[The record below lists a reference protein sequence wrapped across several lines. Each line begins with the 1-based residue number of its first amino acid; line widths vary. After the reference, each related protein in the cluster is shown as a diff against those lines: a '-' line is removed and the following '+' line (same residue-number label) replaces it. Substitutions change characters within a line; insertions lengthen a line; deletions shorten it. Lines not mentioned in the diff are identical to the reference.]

1 MIEKNLFNRNSLHY
15 NFTVMKYKIAFLVLL
30 FISGN
35 LFSQNKYRLKNIATT
50 DGLSQS
56 SVIAIHQDKLG
67 QMWLGT
73 RDGLNKYDGSRFTI
87 FRNDTADK
95 SSISNNDILAI
106 EEDNSGKIWVG
117 TYNGLNCYDP
127 VTNIFKRYLHTK
139 TNHTISSN
147 AIWSIKEIGDEMWFG
162 TSKGLSIY
170 NKKTKQFTS
179 VFHSDTDNSS
189 LPSNN
194 ILSIL
199 KTKKGEI
206 WIGTTKGLCL
216 LTSRK
221 NGKISFKNFPLN
233 SFDLLNVQS
242 LLEDNNGHLWIG
254 TKNKGLLKL
263 DRRTSK
269 FVPFLS
275 NEKYKEINTDIRS
288 LALDKHGS
296 IWIGAYDGIYIL
308 GQDNSLQQINNSN
321 NSSGIDKVK
330 SVFVDKKGS
339 VWIGCYYKGVNIW
352 DISNVNF
359 SNYNQL
365 SKKIPLS
372 FDVVSSII
380 ADKKQNIYFGT
391 EGGGITIFNKKT
403 EAISYINSRAGNT
416 SKNDIKSMCLSED
429 NILWMGTFSK
439 GLTAYNIISKR
450 TEDNRITAD
459 LSNFLKE
466 SGVYSI
472 KTEGNGILW
481 IGTFGKGLIRYNT
494 LSKTYQVIG
503 SDNSSTNYLTNNII
517 RTLLVDKKKQLW
529 IGTQN
534 GLNSIVLKDFAT
546 KKYSIKHFFFDKSSL
561 SGDDILT
568 LFEDSQNKIWV
579 GTKAKGLHYYDGK
592 KFIRINLRIGNTVIT
607 SIHSILEDDNKNL
620 WISSNQGIIKY
631 STIQKNI
638 VIYDQKDGL
647 ASNEFNDNA
656 ALKLD
661 ANQFY
666 FGSPSG
672 ATYFDANKI
681 TLNQYA
687 PQVLITDLKIKNET
701 ITANDSTGILE
712 KSVGYTKNITLDYDK
727 ANFTINFAI
736 PNYIRS
742 KNNQYSYRLTGLENN
757 WTKTKNTEANFAIQ
771 NPGTYTFEVR
781 GANNDGVWN
790 KVPTT
795 LTVVVKPAPW
805 RSIWAFL
812 LYGIV
817 IGLGLYGLIWIMKSK
832 SKLKQELELEY
843 IETKRIEENNRIKL
857 DFFTN
862 ISHEFRTP
870 LTLILGPL
878 QQILANY
885 NGTNEMYKKL
895 LVIEGSANH
904 LLSLINR
911 LMDFRKLENH
921 QVTLE
926 SANGNIVKF
935 TKEIFL
941 SFIEYAKDGGYSYTF
956 ESSEEEILVYFDRY
970 KLERVFYNLI
980 SNAFRY
986 TPKGGNIHLKITRD
1000 QENIFIAVEDSGV
1013 GISEE
1018 HIDKIFDLFFEI
1030 PMHNNVQ
1037 KNYNKGTGIGL
1048 SIVKNIVKLH
1058 KGRID
1063 VTNKKTPGVIFTV
1076 TLPLGREHLLDS
1088 EIIQDFKISDDIA
1101 QYTAQLETE
1110 EITEPEDIED
1120 LIVNTERQTILIV
1133 EDHKVLRSFMKNLL
1147 KKDYNII
1154 VADNGKTALEKAL
1167 KYVPNLIISDVIM
1180 PEMVGTELC
1189 SKIKENIK
1197 TSHIPVILLTS
1208 RSSLVYKFEGLESGA
1223 DDYISKPF
1231 NLIEFKLRIKNLLNS
1246 TERLKNKFSSED
1258 NFNPSEIT
1266 VSSLDEELLKKAFKI
1281 VEENISNEQF
1291 DIPFFSSELGV
1302 SRTMLFLKIKAWT
1315 NYTPNEFI
1323 HEVRMK
1329 RAAQLLEQNKL
1340 NVSEISYKV
1349 GFNNPKYF
1357 SKCFQKRYGETPTQF
1372 ADKFSKPMNII

>member
-1 MIEKNLFNRNSLHY
+1 
-15 NFTVMKYKIAFLVLL
+15 MKYKIALLVLL

-35 LFSQNKYRLKNIATT
+35 IFSQNKYRLKNISTT

-56 SVIAIHQDKLG
+56 SVIAIHQDKFG
-67 QMWLGT
+67 QMWFGT
-73 RDGLNKYDGSRFTI
+73 RDGLNKYDGSKFTI
-87 FRNDTADK
+87 FRNDAANK
-95 SSISNNDILAI
+95 HSISNNDILSI
-106 EEDNSGKIWVG
+106 EEDNTGKIWVG

-127 VTNIFKRYLHTK
+127 VSNTFTRYLHTK
-139 TNHTISSN
+139 NNHTISSN
-147 AIWSIKEIGDEMWFG
+147 AIWSIREIGDEMWFG
-162 TSKGLSIY
+162 TSKGLTIY
-170 NKKTKQFTS
+170 NKKSKLFTS
-179 VFHSDTDNSS
+179 VFHSDTDPSTV
-189 LPSNN
+189 PSNN
-194 ILSIL
+194 IITIL
-199 KTKKGEI
+199 KSKKGAI
-206 WIGTTKGLCL
+206 WIGTTKGLCKL
-216 LTSRK
+216 VNRK
-221 NGKISFKNFPLN
+221 NGKLSFKNYPLN
-233 SFDLLNVQS
+233 NTDLLNVQAIA
-242 LLEDNNGHLWIG
+242 EDVSGNLWVG
-254 TKNKGLLKL
+254 TKNKGLLKF
-263 DRRTSK
+263 DKTSNA
-269 FVPFLS
+269 FVSFLS
-275 NEKYKEINTDIRS
+275 EDKYREINTDIRS
-288 LALDKHGS
+288 LAFDNQGS
-296 IWIGAYDGIYIL
+296 LWIGAYDGIYIL
-308 GQDNSLQQINNSN
+308 GKDKNVQKINSSNNSN
-321 NSSGIDKVK
+321 GIDKVK
-330 SVFVDKKGS
+330 SIYMDRKGS

-359 SNYNQL
+359 SNYNQN
-365 SKKIPLS
+365 SKKIAMS

-391 EGGGITIFNKKT
+391 EGGGITIYNKNT
-403 EAISYINSRAGNT
+403 EAISYINSKGGQNI
-416 SKNDIKSMCLSED
+416 KNDIKSMCLSGD
-429 NILWMGTFSK
+429 ILWIGTYSK
-439 GLTAYNIISKR
+439 GLSAYNVISKR
-450 TEDNRITAD
+450 MEDHRIAD
-459 LSNFLKE
+459 DLTVLLKE

-472 KTEGNGILW
+472 KAEGNGIIW

-494 LSKTYQVIG
+494 VSKTFETIG
-503 SDNSSTNYLTNNII
+503 NDNTKANYLTNNIV
-517 RTLLVDKKKQLW
+517 RTILVDQKKGAW
-529 IGTQN
+529 VGTQN
-534 GLNSIVLKDFAT
+534 GLNYIPLNNFT
-546 KKYSIKHFFFDKSSL
+546 PNKYSIQHYFFDSASL

-568 LFEDSQNKIWV
+568 LFQDSQKKIWV
-579 GTKAKGLHYYDGK
+579 GTKAKGLHYFDGK
-592 KFIRINLRIGNTVIT
+592 KFNKINLRIGNTVIT
-607 SIHSILEDDNKNL
+607 SIHSILEDDDKNL
-620 WISSNQGIIKY
+620 WISTNQGIIKY
-631 STIQKNI
+631 STTLKTV

-661 ANQFY
+661 SNQFY

-672 ATYFDANKI
+672 ATYFDAKKI
-681 TLNQYA
+681 SLNTYA
-687 PQVLITDLKIKNET
+687 PQVLITNLKIKNEN
-701 ITANDSTGILE
+701 IHPNDSIGILE
-712 KSVGYTKNITLDYDK
+712 KSIGYTKTITLDYDK
-727 ANFTINFAI
+727 ANFSIDFAI

-742 KNNQYSYRLTGLENN
+742 KNNQYSYRLVGLENN
-757 WTKTKNTEANFAIQ
+757 WTTTKSTEAIFAIQ

-781 GANNDGVWN
+781 GSNNDGVWN

-795 LTVVVKPAPW
+795 LTVIVKPAPW

-817 IGLGLYGLIWIMKSK
+817 IGVGLYGLIWIMKSK
-832 SKLKQELELEY
+832 ARLKQKLELEY
-843 IETKRIEENNRIKL
+843 LETKRIEENNIAKL

-926 SANGNIVKF
+926 SAEGNIVKF
-935 TKEIFL
+935 TREIFL
-941 SFIEYAKDGGYSYTF
+941 SFIEYAKDGGYNYTF

-986 TPKGGNIHLKITRD
+986 TPKGGNIHLKISHD
-1000 QENIFIAVEDSGV
+1000 NENLFIAIEDSGV
-1013 GISEE
+1013 GIAPE
-1018 HIDKIFDLFFEI
+1018 HIDKIFDLFFEV

-1058 KGRID
+1058 KGDIE
-1063 VTNKKTPGVIFTV
+1063 VTNKETQGVVFKV
-1076 TLPLGREHLLDS
+1076 TLPLGRTHLLDN
-1088 EIIQDFKISDDIA
+1088 EIITDFRISDDID
-1101 QYTAQLETE
+1101 QYTAQLEKA
-1110 EITEPEDIED
+1110 EITEPEDID
-1120 LIVNTERQTILIV
+1120 DFVVNDEKQTILIV

-1147 KKDYNII
+1147 KEDYNII
-1154 VADNGKTALEKAL
+1154 EAENGKIAFEKAL
-1167 KYVPNLIISDVIM
+1167 QHVPNLIISDVIM

-1189 SKIKENIK
+1189 SKIKENLK

-1208 RSSLVYKFEGLESGA
+1208 RTSLVYKFEGLESGA

-1231 NLIEFKLRIKNLLNS
+1231 NLIEFKLRVKNLLNS
-1246 TERLKNKFSSED
+1246 TERLKNKFSSDD
-1258 NFNPSEIT
+1258 NFIPSEIT
-1266 VSSLDEELLKKAFKI
+1266 VSSLDEDLLKKAFKI

-1291 DIPFFSSELGV
+1291 DIPFFCTELGV

-1315 NYTPNEFI
+1315 NFTPNEFI
-1323 HEVRMK
+1323 HEIRLK

-1357 SKCFQKRYGETPTQF
+1357 SKCFQKKYGETPTQF
-1372 ADKFSKPMNII
+1372 ADKFFKSSEIF

>member
-1 MIEKNLFNRNSLHY
+1 
-15 NFTVMKYKIAFLVLL
+15 MKYKIALLVLL

-35 LFSQNKYRLKNIATT
+35 VFSQNKYRLKNISTT

-56 SVIAIHQDKLG
+56 SVIAIHQDKFG
-67 QMWLGT
+67 QMWFGT
-73 RDGLNKYDGSRFTI
+73 RDGLNKYDGSKFTI
-87 FRNDTADK
+87 FRNDAANK
-95 SSISNNDILAI
+95 HSISNNDILSI
-106 EEDNSGKIWVG
+106 EEDNTGKIWVG

-127 VTNIFKRYLHTK
+127 VSNTFTRYLHTK
-139 TNHTISSN
+139 NNHTISSN
-147 AIWSIKEIGDEMWFG
+147 AIWSIREIGDEMWFG
-162 TSKGLSIY
+162 TSKGLTIY
-170 NKKTKQFTS
+170 NKKSKLFTS
-179 VFHSDTDNSS
+179 VFHSDTDPTTV
-189 LPSNN
+189 PSNN
-194 ILSIL
+194 IITIL
-199 KTKKGEI
+199 KSKKGEI
-206 WIGTTKGLCL
+206 WIGTTKGLCKL
-216 LTSRK
+216 INRK
-221 NGKISFKNFPLN
+221 NGKLSFKNYPLN
-233 SFDLLNVQS
+233 NTDLLNVQAIA
-242 LLEDNNGHLWIG
+242 EDVSANLWVG
-254 TKNKGLLKL
+254 TKNKGLLKF
-263 DRRTSK
+263 DKTSNA
-269 FVPFLS
+269 FVSFLS
-275 NEKYKEINTDIRS
+275 EDKYREINTDIRS
-288 LALDKHGS
+288 LAFDNQGS
-296 IWIGAYDGIYIL
+296 LWIGAYDGIYIL
-308 GQDNSLQQINNSN
+308 GKDKNVQKINSSNNSN
-321 NSSGIDKVK
+321 GIDKVK
-330 SVFVDKKGS
+330 SIYMDRKGS

-359 SNYNQL
+359 SNYNQN
-365 SKKIPLS
+365 SKKIAMS

-391 EGGGITIFNKKT
+391 EGGGITIYNKNT
-403 EAISYINSRAGNT
+403 EAISYINSKGGQNI
-416 SKNDIKSMCLSED
+416 KNDIKSMCLSGD
-429 NILWMGTFSK
+429 ILWIGTYSK
-439 GLTAYNIISKR
+439 GLSAYNVISKR
-450 TEDNRITAD
+450 MEDHRIAD
-459 LSNFLKE
+459 DLTVLLNE

-472 KTEGNGILW
+472 KAEGNDIIW

-494 LSKTYQVIG
+494 DSKTFETIG
-503 SDNSSTNYLTNNII
+503 NDNTKANYLTNNIV
-517 RTLLVDKKKQLW
+517 RTILVDQKKGAW
-529 IGTQN
+529 VGTQN
-534 GLNSIVLKDFAT
+534 GLNYIPLNNFT
-546 KKYSIKHFFFDKSSL
+546 PNKYSIQHYFFDSASL

-568 LFEDSQNKIWV
+568 LFQDSQNKIWV
-579 GTKAKGLHYYDGK
+579 GTKAKGLHYFDGK
-592 KFIRINLRIGNTVIT
+592 KFNKINLRIGNTVIT
-607 SIHSILEDDNKNL
+607 SIHSILEDDDKNL
-620 WISSNQGIIKY
+620 WISTNQGIIKY
-631 STIQKNI
+631 STTLKTV

-661 ANQFY
+661 SNQFY

-672 ATYFDANKI
+672 ATYFDAKKI
-681 TLNQYA
+681 SLNTYA
-687 PQVLITDLKIKNET
+687 PQVLITNLKIKNEN
-701 ITANDSTGILE
+701 IHPNDSIGILE
-712 KSVGYTKNITLDYDK
+712 KSIGYTKTITLDYDK
-727 ANFTINFAI
+727 ANFSIDFAI

-742 KNNQYSYRLTGLENN
+742 KNNQYSYRLLGLENN
-757 WTKTKNTEANFAIQ
+757 WTTTKSTEAIFAIQ

-781 GANNDGVWN
+781 GSNNDGVWN

-795 LTVVVKPAPW
+795 LTVIVKPAPW

-817 IGLGLYGLIWIMKSK
+817 IGVGLYGLIWIMKSK
-832 SKLKQELELEY
+832 ARLKQKLELEY
-843 IETKRIEENNRIKL
+843 LETKRIEENNIAKL

-926 SANGNIVKF
+926 SAEGNIVKF
-935 TKEIFL
+935 TREIFL
-941 SFIEYAKDGGYSYTF
+941 SFIEYAKDGGYNYTF

-986 TPKGGNIHLKITRD
+986 TPKGGNIHLKISHD
-1000 QENIFIAVEDSGV
+1000 NENLFIAIEDSGV
-1013 GISEE
+1013 GIAPE
-1018 HIDKIFDLFFEI
+1018 HIDKIFDLFFEV

-1058 KGRID
+1058 KGDIE
-1063 VTNKKTPGVIFTV
+1063 VTNKETQGVVFKV
-1076 TLPLGREHLLDS
+1076 TLPLGRTHLLDN
-1088 EIIQDFKISDDIA
+1088 EIITDFRISDDID
-1101 QYTAQLETE
+1101 QYTAQLEKA
-1110 EITEPEDIED
+1110 EITEPEDID
-1120 LIVNTERQTILIV
+1120 DFVVNDEKQTILIV

-1147 KKDYNII
+1147 KEDYNII
-1154 VADNGKTALEKAL
+1154 EAENGKIAFEKAL
-1167 KYVPNLIISDVIM
+1167 QHVPNLIISDVIM

-1189 SKIKENIK
+1189 SRIKENLK

-1208 RSSLVYKFEGLESGA
+1208 RTSLVYKFEGLESGA

-1231 NLIEFKLRIKNLLNS
+1231 NLIEFKLRVKNLLNS

-1258 NFNPSEIT
+1258 NFIPSEIT
-1266 VSSLDEELLKKAFKI
+1266 VSSLDEDLLKKAFKI

-1291 DIPFFSSELGV
+1291 DIPFFCTELGV

-1315 NYTPNEFI
+1315 NFTPNEFI
-1323 HEVRMK
+1323 HEIRLK

-1340 NVSEISYKV
+1340 
-1349 GFNNPKYF
+1349 
-1357 SKCFQKRYGETPTQF
+1357 
-1372 ADKFSKPMNII
+1372 

>member
-1 MIEKNLFNRNSLHY
+1 M
-15 NFTVMKYKIAFLVLL
+15 
-30 FISGN
+30 
-35 LFSQNKYRLKNIATT
+35 FSQNKYRLKNISTT

-56 SVIAIHQDKLG
+56 SVIAIHQDKFG
-67 QMWLGT
+67 QMWFGT

-87 FRNDTADK
+87 FRNDVTNK

-106 EEDNSGKIWVG
+106 EEDDSGQLWVG
-117 TYNGLNCYDP
+117 TYNGLNCYNP
-127 VTNIFKRYLHTK
+127 VTNTFTRYLHTK
-139 TNHTISSN
+139 NNHTISSN
-147 AIWSIKEIGDEMWFG
+147 AIWSIKKIGGEMWFG
-162 TSKGLSIY
+162 TSKGLTIY
-170 NKKTKQFTS
+170 NRKTSQFTS
-179 VFHSDTDNSS
+179 VFNSETDNST

-221 NGKISFKNFPLN
+221 NGKFIFKNYPLN
-233 SFDLLNVQS
+233 NTDLLNVQA
-242 LLEDNNGHLWIG
+242 LAEDKQGNLWIG
-254 TKNKGLLKL
+254 TKNVGLLKF
-263 DRRTSK
+263 DTSANK
-269 FVPFLS
+269 FVSFLS
-275 NEKYKEINTDIRS
+275 PEKYRQINTDIRALAIDNNGS
-288 LALDKHGS
+288 L
-296 IWIGAYDGIYIL
+296 WIGAYDGIYIL
-308 GQDNSLQQINNSN
+308 GEDKSIHEINNSN
-321 NSSGIDKVK
+321 NSNGIDKVK
-330 SVFVDKKGS
+330 SVYMDKKGS

-352 DISNVNF
+352 DVSNVNF
-359 SNYNQL
+359 SNYNQN
-365 SKKIPLS
+365 SKKIPMS

-380 ADKKQNIYFGT
+380 ADKNQNVYFGT
-391 EGGGITIFNKKT
+391 EGGGITIYNTKNET
-403 EAISYINSRAGNT
+403 TSYINSKSGQT
-416 SKNDIKSMCLSED
+416 TKNDIKSMCLD
-429 NILWMGTFSK
+429 KDHVLWLGTFSK
-439 GLTAYNIISKR
+439 GISAYNTISKR
-450 TEDNRITAD
+450 IEDYRISSELND
-459 LSNFLKE
+459 LLKE
-466 SGVYSI
+466 TGVYSI

-481 IGTFGKGLIRYNT
+481 IGTFSKGLIRYNT
-494 LSKTYQVIG
+494 LSKTFQIIG
-503 SDNSSTNYLTNNII
+503 NDNTKPNFLTNNII
-517 RTLLVDKKKQLW
+517 RTILVDRQKRLW
-529 IGTQN
+529 VGSQN
-534 GLNSIVLKDFAT
+534 GLNLISLQNFNPN
-546 KKYSIKHFFFDKSSL
+546 KYAIKHFFFDSAAL

-568 LFEDSQNKIWV
+568 LFQDSQNKIWV
-579 GTKAKGLHYYDGK
+579 GTKAKGLHYFDGK
-592 KFIRINLRIGNTVIT
+592 KFNRINLKIGNTVIT
-607 SIHSILEDDNKNL
+607 SIHSILEDDDKNL
-620 WISSNQGIIKY
+620 WISTNQGIIKY
-631 STIQKNI
+631 STTRKTVI
-638 VIYDQKDGL
+638 IYDQKDGL

-661 ANQFY
+661 SNKFY

-672 ATYFDANKI
+672 ATYFDARKI
-681 TLNQYA
+681 SLNQYA

-701 ITANDSTGILE
+701 VHANDSTEILE
-712 KSVGYTKNITLDYDK
+712 ESIGYTKTITLDYDK
-727 ANFTINFAI
+727 ANFSINFAI

-757 WTKTKNTEANFAIQ
+757 WTTTKNPEAIYAIQ
-771 NPGTYTFEVR
+771 NPGTYVFEVR

-790 KVPTT
+790 RVPTT

-832 SKLKQELELEY
+832 ARLKQKLELEY
-843 IETKRIEENNRIKL
+843 LETKRIEENNRAKL

-878 QQILANY
+878 QQILADY

-935 TKEIFL
+935 TREIFL
-941 SFIEYAKDGGYSYTF
+941 SFIEYAKDGGYDYTF
-956 ESSEEEILVYFDRY
+956 ESSNEEILVYFDRY

-986 TPKGGNIHLKITRD
+986 TPKGGTINIKINHD
-1000 QENIFIAVEDSGV
+1000 HENLFIAVEDSGP
-1013 GISEE
+1013 GIADE
-1018 HIDKIFDLFFEI
+1018 HIDKIFDLFFEV
-1030 PMHNNVQ
+1030 PLHNNVQ

-1058 KGRID
+1058 KGSID
-1063 VTNKKTPGVIFTV
+1063 VANKKTGGVVFKV
-1076 TLPLGREHLLDS
+1076 TLPLGRAHLLDS
-1088 EIIQDFKISDDIA
+1088 EIIEDFKISDDIA
-1101 QYTAQLETE
+1101 QYSAQLETQ
-1110 EITEPEDIED
+1110 EITEHEDIDDFVVDGEK
-1120 LIVNTERQTILIV
+1120 QTILLV
-1133 EDHKVLRSFMKNLL
+1133 EDHKVLRTFMKNLL
-1147 KKDYNII
+1147 KKEYNII
-1154 VADNGKTALEKAL
+1154 EAENGKVAFEKAQQH
-1167 KYVPNLIISDVIM
+1167 VPNLIISDVIM

-1189 SKIKENIK
+1189 SKIKENLK

-1231 NLIEFKLRIKNLLNS
+1231 NLMEFKLRVKNLLNS
-1246 TERLKNKFSSED
+1246 TERLKNKFASED
-1258 NFNPSEIT
+1258 NFVPSEIT

-1291 DIPFFSSELGV
+1291 DIPFFCAELGV

-1323 HEVRMK
+1323 HEIRLK

-1340 NVSEISYKV
+1340 NVSEVSYKV

-1372 ADKFSKPMNII
+1372 ADKFSKSASVI

>member
-1 MIEKNLFNRNSLHY
+1 
-15 NFTVMKYKIAFLVLL
+15 MKYKVAFLVIL
-30 FISGN
+30 FVSGN
-35 LFSQNKYRLKNIATT
+35 LFSQNKYRLKNFSTT

-67 QMWLGT
+67 QMWFGT
-73 RDGLNKYDGSRFTI
+73 RDGLNKYDGSRFTV
-87 FRNDTADK
+87 FRNDVNDK

-106 EEDNSGKIWVG
+106 AEDNLGKIWVG

-127 VTNIFKRYLHTK
+127 VSNKFTRYLHTK
-139 TNHTISSN
+139 ANHTISNN
-147 AIWSIKEIGDEMWFG
+147 AVWSIKEIGSEMWFG
-162 TSKGLSIY
+162 TSKGLTIL
-170 NKKTKQFTS
+170 NKSTGNFTS
-179 VFHSDTDNSS
+179 IFHSDTDTSS

-221 NGKISFKNFPLN
+221 GGKFSFKNYPLN
-233 SFDLLNVQS
+233 TTDLLNVQS
-242 LLEDNNGHLWIG
+242 VIEDKNGNLWVG
-254 TKNKGLLKL
+254 TKNKGLLKFDQKQKAFVSFL
-263 DRRTSK
+263 D
-269 FVPFLS
+269 PA
-275 NEKYKEINTDIRS
+275 KYSEINTDIR
-288 LALDKHGS
+288 ALITDSHGS
-296 IWIGAYDGIYIL
+296 LWIGTYDGIYIL
-308 GQDNSLQQINNSN
+308 GLDKSLQKINNSN
-321 NSSGIDKVK
+321 NSNGIDKVK
-330 SVFVDKKGS
+330 SVYMDKKGS
-339 VWIGCYYKGVNIW
+339 IWIGCYYKGVNLW

-359 SNYNQL
+359 SNYNQN
-365 SKKIPLS
+365 SKKIPMS

-380 ADKKQNIYFGT
+380 ADKNDNIYFGT
-391 EGGGITIFNKKT
+391 EGGGITIYNKKT
-403 EAISYINSRAGNT
+403 EATSYINSKTGQSN
-416 SKNDIKSMCLSED
+416 KNDIKSMCLSED
-429 NILWMGTFSK
+429 HILWIGTFSK
-439 GLTAYNIISKR
+439 GLSAYNTVSKR
-450 TEDNRITAD
+450 IEDNRITPD
-459 LSNFLKE
+459 LLASLKE
-466 SGVYSI
+466 SGVYSL
-472 KTEGNGILW
+472 KAEGPILW
-481 IGTFGKGLIRYNT
+481 IGTFGKGLIRYDTAN
-494 LSKTYQVIG
+494 KTFQVIG
-503 SDNSSTNYLTNNII
+503 NDNTKPVFLTNNII
-517 RTLLVDKKKQLW
+517 RTILVDKQNSLW
-529 IGTQN
+529 VGTQN
-534 GLNSIVLKDFAT
+534 GLNRIPLRNFNPQQ
-546 KKYSIKHFFFDKSSL
+546 YSIQHFFYDHSAL

-568 LFEDSQNKIWV
+568 LFQDSQNRIWV
-579 GTKAKGLHYYDGK
+579 GTKAKGLHYFDGK
-592 KFIRINLRIGNTVIT
+592 KFNRINLRIGNTVIT
-607 SIHSILEDDNKNL
+607 SIHSILEDDDKNL
-620 WISSNQGIIKY
+620 WISTNQGIIKY
-631 STIQKNI
+631 NTNLKTV

-647 ASNEFNDNA
+647 ASNEFNDNS

-661 ANQFY
+661 SNKFY

-672 ATYFDANKI
+672 ATYFDATKI
-681 TLNQYA
+681 SLNQYA

-701 ITANDSTGILE
+701 IHANDKDGILE
-712 KSVGYTKNITLDYDK
+712 KSIGFTQTITLDYDK
-727 ANFTINFAI
+727 ANFSINFAI

-757 WTKTKNTEANFAIQ
+757 WTTTKNAEANFAIQ

-790 KVPTT
+790 KNPTT
-795 LTVVVKPAPW
+795 LTVIVNPAPW

-812 LYGIV
+812 LYAII

-832 SKLKQELELEY
+832 ARLKQKLELEY
-843 IETKRIEENNRIKL
+843 LETKRIEENNRAKL

-878 QQILANY
+878 QQILSDY

-911 LMDFRKLENH
+911 LMDFRKLEND
-921 QVTLE
+921 QATLE

-941 SFIEYAKDGGYSYTF
+941 SFIEYAKDGGYDYNF
-956 ESSEEEILVYFDRY
+956 ESSDDEILAYFDRY

-986 TPKGGNIHLKITRD
+986 TPKGGSINIKID
-1000 QENIFIAVEDSGV
+1000 HNPENLFIAVEDSGV

-1018 HIDKIFDLFFEI
+1018 HIDKIFNLFFEI
-1030 PMHNNVQ
+1030 PMHNQVQ

-1058 KGRID
+1058 KGSID
-1063 VTNKKTPGVIFTV
+1063 VTNKPSGGVIFKV

-1088 EIIQDFKISDDIA
+1088 EIIPDFKISDDIE
-1101 QYTAQLETE
+1101 QYAAQLEPAETIE
-1110 EITEPEDIED
+1110 NEDIDD
-1120 LIVNTERQTILIV
+1120 LIVNDEKQTILLV
-1133 EDHKVLRSFMKNLL
+1133 EDHKVLRKFMKNLL

-1154 VADNGKTALEKAL
+1154 EAENGRIAFEKAQ

-1231 NLIEFKLRIKNLLNS
+1231 NLMEFKLRVKNLLNT
-1246 TERLKNKFSSED
+1246 TERLKIKFSSED
-1258 NFNPSEIT
+1258 SFIPSEIT

-1291 DIPFFSSELGV
+1291 DIPFFCSELGV
-1302 SRTMLFLKIKAWT
+1302 SRTMLFLKVKAWT
-1315 NYTPNEFI
+1315 NFTPNEFI
-1323 HEVRMK
+1323 HEIRLK

-1340 NVSEISYKV
+1340 NISEISYKV

-1357 SKCFQKRYGETPTQF
+1357 SKCFQKKYGETPSQYS
-1372 ADKFSKPMNII
+1372 DKFYKSTVVL

>member
-1 MIEKNLFNRNSLHY
+1 
-15 NFTVMKYKIAFLVLL
+15 MKYKIALLVLL

-35 LFSQNKYRLKNIATT
+35 IFSQNKYRLKNISTT

-56 SVIAIHQDKLG
+56 SVIAIHQDKFG
-67 QMWLGT
+67 QMWFGT
-73 RDGLNKYDGSRFTI
+73 RDGLNKYDGSKFTI
-87 FRNDTADK
+87 FRNDAANK
-95 SSISNNDILAI
+95 HSISNNDILSI
-106 EEDNSGKIWVG
+106 EEDNTGKIWVG

-127 VTNIFKRYLHTK
+127 VSNTFTRYLHTK
-139 TNHTISSN
+139 NNHTISSN
-147 AIWSIKEIGDEMWFG
+147 AIWSIREIGDEMWFG
-162 TSKGLSIY
+162 TSKGLTIY
-170 NKKTKQFTS
+170 NKKSKLFTS
-179 VFHSDTDNSS
+179 VFHSDTDPSTV
-189 LPSNN
+189 PSNN
-194 ILSIL
+194 IITIL
-199 KTKKGEI
+199 KSKKGAI
-206 WIGTTKGLCL
+206 WIGTTKGLCKL
-216 LTSRK
+216 VNRK
-221 NGKISFKNFPLN
+221 NGKLSFKNYPLN
-233 SFDLLNVQS
+233 NTDLLNVQAIA
-242 LLEDNNGHLWIG
+242 EDVSGNLWVG
-254 TKNKGLLKL
+254 TKNKGLLKF
-263 DRRTSK
+263 DKTSNA
-269 FVPFLS
+269 FVSFLS
-275 NEKYKEINTDIRS
+275 EDKYREINTDIRS
-288 LALDKHGS
+288 LAFDNQGS
-296 IWIGAYDGIYIL
+296 LWIGAYDGIYIL
-308 GQDNSLQQINNSN
+308 GKDKNVQKINSSNNSN
-321 NSSGIDKVK
+321 GIDKVK
-330 SVFVDKKGS
+330 SIYMDRKGS

-359 SNYNQL
+359 SNYNQN
-365 SKKIPLS
+365 SKKIAMS

-391 EGGGITIFNKKT
+391 EGGGITIYNKNT
-403 EAISYINSRAGNT
+403 EAISYINSKGGQNI
-416 SKNDIKSMCLSED
+416 KNDIKSMCLSGD
-429 NILWMGTFSK
+429 ILWIGTYSK
-439 GLTAYNIISKR
+439 GLSAYNVISKR
-450 TEDNRITAD
+450 MEDHRIAD
-459 LSNFLKE
+459 DLTVLLKE

-472 KTEGNGILW
+472 KAEGNGIIW

-494 LSKTYQVIG
+494 VSKTFETIG
-503 SDNSSTNYLTNNII
+503 NDNTKANYLTNNIV
-517 RTLLVDKKKQLW
+517 RTILVDQKKGAW
-529 IGTQN
+529 VGTQN
-534 GLNSIVLKDFAT
+534 GLNYIPLNNFT
-546 KKYSIKHFFFDKSSL
+546 PNKYSIQHYFFDSASL

-568 LFEDSQNKIWV
+568 LFQDSQKKIWV
-579 GTKAKGLHYYDGK
+579 GTKAKGLHYFDGK
-592 KFIRINLRIGNTVIT
+592 KFNKINLRIGNTVIT
-607 SIHSILEDDNKNL
+607 SIHSILEDDDKNL
-620 WISSNQGIIKY
+620 WISTNQGIIKY
-631 STIQKNI
+631 STTLKTV

-661 ANQFY
+661 SNQFY

-672 ATYFDANKI
+672 ATYFDAKKI
-681 TLNQYA
+681 SLNTYA
-687 PQVLITDLKIKNET
+687 PQVLITNLKIKNEN
-701 ITANDSTGILE
+701 IHPNDSIGILE
-712 KSVGYTKNITLDYDK
+712 KSIGYTKTITLDYDK
-727 ANFTINFAI
+727 ANFSIDFAI

-742 KNNQYSYRLTGLENN
+742 KNNQYSYRLVGLENN
-757 WTKTKNTEANFAIQ
+757 WTTTKSTEAIFAIQ

-781 GANNDGVWN
+781 GSNNDGVWN

-795 LTVVVKPAPW
+795 LTVIVKPAPW

-817 IGLGLYGLIWIMKSK
+817 IGVGLYGLIWIMKSK
-832 SKLKQELELEY
+832 ARLKQKLELEY
-843 IETKRIEENNRIKL
+843 LETKRIEENNIAKL

-926 SANGNIVKF
+926 SAEGNIVKF
-935 TKEIFL
+935 TREIFL
-941 SFIEYAKDGGYSYTF
+941 SFIEYAKDGGYNYTF

-986 TPKGGNIHLKITRD
+986 TPKGGNIHLKISHD
-1000 QENIFIAVEDSGV
+1000 NENLFIAIEDSGV
-1013 GISEE
+1013 GIAPE
-1018 HIDKIFDLFFEI
+1018 HIDKIFDLFFEV

-1058 KGRID
+1058 KGDIE
-1063 VTNKKTPGVIFTV
+1063 VTNKETQGVVFKV
-1076 TLPLGREHLLDS
+1076 TLPLGRTHLLDN
-1088 EIIQDFKISDDIA
+1088 EIITDFRISDDID
-1101 QYTAQLETE
+1101 QYTAQLEKA
-1110 EITEPEDIED
+1110 EITEPEDID
-1120 LIVNTERQTILIV
+1120 DFVVNDEKQTILIV

-1147 KKDYNII
+1147 KEDYNII
-1154 VADNGKTALEKAL
+1154 EAENGKVAFEKAL
-1167 KYVPNLIISDVIM
+1167 QHVPNLIISDVIM

-1189 SKIKENIK
+1189 SKIKENLK

-1208 RSSLVYKFEGLESGA
+1208 RTSLVYKFEGLESGA

-1231 NLIEFKLRIKNLLNS
+1231 NLIEFKLRVKNLLNS
-1246 TERLKNKFSSED
+1246 TERLKNKFSSDD
-1258 NFNPSEIT
+1258 NFIPSEIT
-1266 VSSLDEELLKKAFKI
+1266 VSSLDEDLLKKAFKI

-1291 DIPFFSSELGV
+1291 DIPFFCTELGV

-1315 NYTPNEFI
+1315 NFTPNEFI
-1323 HEVRMK
+1323 HEIRLK
-1329 RAAQLLEQNKL
+1329 RATQLLEQNKL

-1357 SKCFQKRYGETPTQF
+1357 SKCFQKKYGETPTQF
-1372 ADKFSKPMNII
+1372 ADKFFKSSEIF

>member
-1 MIEKNLFNRNSLHY
+1 
-15 NFTVMKYKIAFLVLL
+15 MKYKIIFLVLL

-35 LFSQNKYRLKNIATT
+35 IFSQNKYRLKNISTT

-56 SVIAIHQDKLG
+56 SVIAIHQDKFG
-67 QMWLGT
+67 QMWFGT
-73 RDGLNKYDGSRFTI
+73 RDGLNKYDGSKFTI
-87 FRNDTADK
+87 FRNDVTNK
-95 SSISNNDILAI
+95 HSISNNDILSI
-106 EEDNSGKIWVG
+106 EEDNTGKIWVG

-127 VTNIFKRYLHTK
+127 VANTFTRYLHTK
-139 TNHTISSN
+139 SIHTISGN

-162 TSKGLSIY
+162 TSKGLTIY
-170 NKKTKQFTS
+170 NKKSKQFTS
-179 VFHSDTDNSS
+179 SFHSDTDISS

-194 ILSIL
+194 IITIL
-199 KTKKGEI
+199 KSKKGEI

-221 NGKISFKNFPLN
+221 NGKFVFKNYPLN
-233 SFDLLNVQS
+233 AVDQLNVQAIA
-242 LLEDNNGHLWIG
+242 EDVSGNLWIG
-254 TKNKGLLKL
+254 TKNKGLLKF
-263 DRRTSK
+263 DKTSNA
-269 FVPFLS
+269 FVSFLS
-275 NEKYKEINTDIRS
+275 DEKYREINTDIRS
-288 LALDKHGS
+288 LAFDNQGS
-296 IWIGAYDGIYIL
+296 LWIGAYDGIYIL
-308 GQDNSLQQINNSN
+308 GKDKSLQTINNSN
-321 NSSGIDKVK
+321 NSNGIDKVK
-330 SVFVDKKGS
+330 SVFMDRKGS

-359 SNYNQL
+359 SNYNQN
-365 SKKIPLS
+365 SKKIPMS

-380 ADKKQNIYFGT
+380 ADKNQNIYFGT
-391 EGGGITIFNKKT
+391 EGGGITIYNKNT
-403 EAISYINSRAGNT
+403 EAVNYINSKSGQT
-416 SKNDIKSMCLSED
+416 IKNDIKSMCLSGD
-429 NILWMGTFSK
+429 ILWIGTFSK
-439 GLTAYNIISKR
+439 GLSAYNINSKR
-450 TEDNRITAD
+450 MEDNRISSD
-459 LSNFLKE
+459 LNTQLKE

-472 KTEGNGILW
+472 KSEGNDILW

-494 LSKTYQVIG
+494 LSKTFEVIG
-503 SDNSSTNYLTNNII
+503 NDIEKPNYLTNNIVRAI
-517 RTLLVDKKKQLW
+517 LVDQKKGIW
-529 IGTQN
+529 VATQN
-534 GLNSIVLKDFAT
+534 GLNYIPLPNFT
-546 KKYSIKHFFFDKSSL
+546 PNKYTIKHYFFDSASL

-568 LFEDSQNKIWV
+568 LFQDSQKKIWV
-579 GTKAKGLHYYDGK
+579 GTKAKGLHYFDGK
-592 KFIRINLRIGNTVIT
+592 KFNKINLRVGNTVIT
-607 SIHSILEDDNKNL
+607 SIHSILEDDDKNL
-620 WISSNQGIIKY
+620 WISTNQGIIKY
-631 STIQKNI
+631 NTVLKNV

-661 ANQFY
+661 SNQFY

-672 ATYFDANKI
+672 ATYFDAKKI
-681 TLNQYA
+681 SLNPYA
-687 PQVLITDLKIKNET
+687 PQVLITNLKIKNET
-701 ITANDSTGILE
+701 IHANDSVGILE
-712 KSVGYTKNITLDYDK
+712 KSIGYTKTITLDYDK
-727 ANFTINFAI
+727 ANFSIDFAI

-742 KNNQYSYRLTGLENN
+742 KNNQYSYRLVGLENN
-757 WTKTKNTEANFAIQ
+757 WTTTKSTEAIFAIQ

-790 KVPTT
+790 KTPTT
-795 LTVVVKPAPW
+795 LTVIVKPAPW

-817 IGLGLYGLIWIMKSK
+817 IGLALYGLIWIMKSK
-832 SKLKQELELEY
+832 ARLKQKLELEY
-843 IETKRIEENNRIKL
+843 LETKRIEENNIAKL

-926 SANGNIVKF
+926 SAEGNIVKF

-941 SFIEYAKDGGYSYTF
+941 SFIEYAKDGGYNYTF
-956 ESSEEEILVYFDRY
+956 ESSQEEILVYFDRY

-986 TPKGGNIHLKITRD
+986 TPKGGNIHLKIAHDT
-1000 QENIFIAVEDSGV
+1000 ENLFIAVEDSGV
-1013 GISEE
+1013 GIAPE
-1018 HIDKIFDLFFEI
+1018 HIDKIFDLFFEV

-1058 KGRID
+1058 KGNIE
-1063 VTNKKTPGVIFTV
+1063 VTNKETEGVVFTV
-1076 TLPLGREHLLDS
+1076 TLPLGRAHLSDN
-1088 EIIQDFKISDDIA
+1088 EIITDFKISDDID
-1101 QYTAQLETE
+1101 QYKAQLETAA
-1110 EITEPEDIED
+1110 ITEPEDIED
-1120 LIVNTERQTILIV
+1120 FVVSDEKQTILIV

-1147 KKDYNII
+1147 KKEYNII
-1154 VADNGKTALEKAL
+1154 EAENGKVAFEKAL
-1167 KYVPNLIISDVIM
+1167 QHVPNLIISDVIM

-1189 SKIKENIK
+1189 SKIKENLK

-1208 RSSLVYKFEGLESGA
+1208 RTSLVYKFEGLESGA

-1231 NLIEFKLRIKNLLNS
+1231 NLIEFKLRVKNILNS
-1246 TERLKNKFSSED
+1246 TERLKNKFASED
-1258 NFNPSEIT
+1258 NFIPSEIT

-1291 DIPFFSSELGV
+1291 DIPFFCTELGV

-1323 HEVRMK
+1323 HEIRLK

-1340 NVSEISYKV
+1340 TVSEISYKV

-1357 SKCFQKRYGETPTQF
+1357 SKCFQKKYGETPTQF
-1372 ADKFSKPMNII
+1372 ADKFFKSSEVF

>member
-1 MIEKNLFNRNSLHY
+1 
-15 NFTVMKYKIAFLVLL
+15 MKYKIAFLLIVSV
-30 FISGN
+30 FGN
-35 LFSQNKYRLKNIATT
+35 IFSQNKYRLKNISTT

-56 SVIAIHQDKLG
+56 SVIAIHQDKFG
-67 QMWLGT
+67 QMWFGT

-87 FRNDTADK
+87 FRNDATDK
-95 SSISNNDILAI
+95 FSISNNDILSI
-106 EEDNSGKIWVG
+106 EADNTGKIWVG
-117 TYNGLNCYDP
+117 TYNGLNCYNP
-127 VTNIFKRYLHTK
+127 VTNTFKRYLHTK
-139 TNHTISSN
+139 NNHTISSN
-147 AIWSIKEIGDEMWFG
+147 AVWCIREIGSEMWFG
-162 TSKGLSIY
+162 TSKGLTIY
-170 NKKTKQFTS
+170 NKKTSQFIS
-179 VFHSDTDNSS
+179 IFHSETDAST
-189 LPSNN
+189 LASNN
-194 ILSIL
+194 ILSVL
-199 KTKKGEI
+199 KTRKGEI
-206 WIGTTKGLCL
+206 WVGTTKGLCK

-221 NGKISFKNFPLN
+221 NGRFTFKNYPLN
-233 SFDLLNVQS
+233 TTDILNVQAIK
-242 LLEDNNGHLWIG
+242 EDSQGNLWVG
-254 TKNKGLLKL
+254 TKNKGLLKF
-263 DRRTSK
+263 DTYANEFIS
-269 FVPFLS
+269 FLPAA
-275 NEKYKEINTDIRS
+275 KYREINADIRS
-288 LALDKHGS
+288 LAIDAEGS
-296 IWIGAYDGIYIL
+296 LWIGAYDGIYIL
-308 GQDNSLQQINNSN
+308 GKDKSLEKINNSSN
-321 NSSGIDKVK
+321 NNGIDKVK
-330 SVFVDKKGS
+330 SVYIDKKGS

-352 DISNVNF
+352 DVSNVNF
-359 SNYNQL
+359 SNYNQN
-365 SKKIPLS
+365 SKKIPMS

-380 ADKKQNIYFGT
+380 TDKNQNIYFGT
-391 EGGGITIFNKKT
+391 EGGGITIYNKNT
-403 EAISYINSRAGNT
+403 EATSYINSKSGQTN
-416 SKNDIKSMCLSED
+416 KNDIKSMCLSED

-439 GLTAYNIISKR
+439 GISAYNTISKR
-450 TEDNRITAD
+450 IEDNRISPD
-459 LSNFLKE
+459 LAALLIDT
-466 SGVYSI
+466 GVYSI

-481 IGTFGKGLIRYNT
+481 IGTFSKGLIRYNT
-494 LSKTYQVIG
+494 ISKTFQIIG
-503 SDNSSTNYLTNNII
+503 NDNTKPNFLTNNIVRSI
-517 RTLLVDKKKQLW
+517 LVDRQRGLW
-529 IGTQN
+529 VATQN
-534 GLNSIVLKDFAT
+534 GLNLIPLQNFNPN
-546 KKYSIKHFFFDKSSL
+546 KYAIKHFFFDAPAL

-568 LFEDSQNKIWV
+568 LFQDSQNKIWV
-579 GTKAKGLHYYDGK
+579 GTKAKGLHYFDGK
-592 KFIRINLRIGNTVIT
+592 KFRRINLKVGNTVIT
-607 SIHSILEDDNKNL
+607 SIHSILEDDDKNL
-620 WISSNQGIIKY
+620 WISTNQGIIKY
-631 STIQKNI
+631 STTRKTV

-661 ANQFY
+661 SNKFY

-672 ATYFDANKI
+672 AAYFDARKI
-681 TLNQYA
+681 SLNDYA
-687 PQVLITDLKIKNET
+687 PQVLITNLKIQNQT
-701 ITANDSTGILE
+701 INPNDAAEILE
-712 KSVGYTKNITLDYDK
+712 QSIGYTKNITLDYDK
-727 ANFTINFAI
+727 ANFSIDFAI

-757 WTKTKNTEANFAIQ
+757 WTVTKNTEAIFAIQ
-771 NPGTYTFEVR
+771 NPGTYIFEVR

-812 LYGIV
+812 FYGIV

-832 SKLKQELELEY
+832 ARLKQKLELEY
-843 IETKRIEENNRIKL
+843 LETKRIEENNRAKL

-878 QQILANY
+878 QQILSDY

-911 LMDFRKLENH
+911 LMDFRKLEND

-941 SFIEYAKDGGYSYTF
+941 SFIEYAKDGGYTYTF

-986 TPKGGNIHLKITRD
+986 TPKGGNINIKINHD
-1000 QENIFIAVEDSGV
+1000 HENLFIAVEDSGA
-1013 GISEE
+1013 GIAEE

-1030 PMHNNVQ
+1030 PLHNNVQ

-1058 KGRID
+1058 KGTIE
-1063 VTNKKTPGVIFTV
+1063 VINKKTAGVIFKV
-1076 TLPLGREHLLDS
+1076 SLPLGRAHLLDS
-1088 EIIQDFKISDDIA
+1088 EIIPDFKISDDIA
-1101 QYTAQLETE
+1101 QYTAQLETV
-1110 EITEPEDIED
+1110 EITEPEDIDD
-1120 LIVNTERQTILIV
+1120 LVVNTEKQTILIV

-1147 KKDYNII
+1147 KKEYNII
-1154 VADNGKTALEKAL
+1154 EADNGKTAFEKAMQH
-1167 KYVPNLIISDVIM
+1167 VPNLIISDVIM

-1189 SKIKENIK
+1189 SKIKENLK

-1231 NLIEFKLRIKNLLNS
+1231 NLIEFKLRVKNLLNS

-1291 DIPFFSSELGV
+1291 DIPFFCSELGV

-1323 HEVRMK
+1323 HEIRLK

-1340 NVSEISYKV
+1340 NVSEVSYKV

-1357 SKCFQKRYGETPTQF
+1357 SKCFQKKYGETPTQY
-1372 ADKFSKPMNII
+1372 ADKFSKPISTI

>member
-1 MIEKNLFNRNSLHY
+1 
-15 NFTVMKYKIAFLVLL
+15 MKYKIAFLLIVSV
-30 FISGN
+30 FGN
-35 LFSQNKYRLKNIATT
+35 VFSQNKYRLKNISTT

-56 SVIAIHQDKLG
+56 SVIAIHQDKFG
-67 QMWLGT
+67 QMWFGT

-87 FRNDTADK
+87 FRNDVNNK

-106 EEDNSGKIWVG
+106 EEDQSGKIWVG

-127 VTNIFKRYLHTK
+127 VSNKFTRYLHTK
-139 TNHTISSN
+139 ANHTISNN
-147 AIWSIKEIGDEMWFG
+147 AVWSIKEIDGEMWFG
-162 TSKGLSIY
+162 TSKGLTIY
-170 NKKTKQFTS
+170 NKKTNQFTS
-179 VFHSDTDNSS
+179 VFHSDTDAST

-199 KTKKGEI
+199 KTKKGQI
-206 WIGTTKGLCL
+206 WIGTTKGLCQ

-221 NGKISFKNFPLN
+221 KGRLSFKNYPLN
-233 SFDLLNVQS
+233 TIDLLNVQA
-242 LLEDNNGHLWIG
+242 LKEDNDGSLWVG

-263 DRRTSK
+263 DVKSNR
-269 FVPFLS
+269 FVPFLT

-288 LALDKHGS
+288 LAIDNQGS
-296 IWIGAYDGIYIL
+296 LWIGAYDGIYIY
-308 GQDNSLQQINNSN
+308 GKDQSLQKINNSN
-321 NSSGIDKVK
+321 NSTGIDKVK
-330 SVFVDKKGS
+330 SVFIDKKGS

-359 SNYNQL
+359 SNYNQN
-365 SKKIPLS
+365 SKKIPMS

-380 ADKKQNIYFGT
+380 ADKNQNIYFGT
-391 EGGGITIFNKKT
+391 EGGGITIFNRNTEKT
-403 EAISYINSRAGNT
+403 TYINSKTGQTA
-416 SKNDIKSMCLSED
+416 KNDIKSMCLSGT
-429 NILWMGTFSK
+429 ILWIGTFSK
-439 GLTAYNIISKR
+439 GLSAYNTLTKR
-450 TEDNRITAD
+450 IEDNRISSE
-459 LSNFLKE
+459 LNSLLKE

-472 KTEGNGILW
+472 KAEGNDLIW

-494 LSKTYQVIG
+494 VLKTYQIIENDT
-503 SDNSSTNYLTNNII
+503 SKPNFLTNTIV
-517 RTLLVDKKKQLW
+517 RTILIEPNKGAW

-534 GLNSIVLKDFAT
+534 GLNYIPLQNFNPN
-546 KKYSIKHFFFDKSSL
+546 KYNIKHYFFDHASL

-568 LFEDSQNKIWV
+568 LFQDSQKKIWV
-579 GTKAKGLHYYDGK
+579 GTKAKGLHYFDGK
-592 KFIRINLRIGNTVIT
+592 KFNRINLRVGNTAIT
-607 SIHSILEDDNKNL
+607 SIHSILEDDDKNL
-620 WISSNQGIIKY
+620 WISTNQGIIKY
-631 STIQKNI
+631 STNLKTI

-661 ANQFY
+661 SNQFY

-672 ATYFDANKI
+672 AAFFDAKKI
-681 TLNQYA
+681 SLNQYA

-701 ITANDSTGILE
+701 IDPNHDEKILE
-712 KSVGYTKNITLDYDK
+712 KSIGYTKMITLDYDK
-727 ANFTINFAI
+727 ANFTISFAI

-757 WTKTKNTEANFAIQ
+757 WTTTKNTEAIFAIQ
-771 NPGTYTFEVR
+771 NPGTYVFEVR

-790 KVPTT
+790 STPTS

-812 LYGIV
+812 LYGIT

-832 SKLKQELELEY
+832 ARLKQKLELEY
-843 IETKRIEENNRIKL
+843 LESKRIEENNIAKL

-935 TKEIFL
+935 TREIFL
-941 SFIEYAKDGGYSYTF
+941 SFIEYAKDGGYNYTF
-956 ESSEEEILVYFDRY
+956 ETDEEEILVYFDRY

-986 TPKGGNIHLKITRD
+986 TPKGGDIHLKISRKDT
-1000 QENIFIAVEDSGV
+1000 NILIAVEDSGV
-1013 GISEE
+1013 GISEA
-1018 HIDKIFDLFFEI
+1018 HIDKIFDLFFEV
-1030 PMHNNVQ
+1030 PMHNNIQ

-1058 KGRID
+1058 KGSID
-1063 VTNKKTPGVIFTV
+1063 VVNKVTGGVVFTV
-1076 TLPLGREHLLDS
+1076 TLPLGKEHLLES
-1088 EIIQDFKISDDIA
+1088 EIIQDFKISDAIE
-1101 QYTAQLETE
+1101 QYTSQLENS
-1110 EITEPEDIED
+1110 EITEPEDID
-1120 LIVNTERQTILIV
+1120 DFVVNAEKQTILLV
-1133 EDHKVLRSFMKNLL
+1133 EDHKVLRTFMKNLL
-1147 KKDYNII
+1147 KQDYNII
-1154 VADNGKTALEKAL
+1154 EAENGKTALEKAL
-1167 KYVPNLIISDVIM
+1167 KHIPNLIISDVIM

-1189 SKIKENIK
+1189 SKIKANLK

-1208 RSSLVYKFEGLESGA
+1208 RTSLVYKFEGLESGA

-1231 NLIEFKLRIKNLLNS
+1231 NLIEFKLRVKNLLNS
-1246 TERLKNKFSSED
+1246 TERLKAKFTSDD
-1258 NFNPSEIT
+1258 NFIPSEIT

-1281 VEENISNEQF
+1281 VEENISNEHF
-1291 DIPFFSSELGV
+1291 DIPFFCSELGV
-1302 SRTMLFLKIKAWT
+1302 SRTMLFLKVKAWT

-1323 HEVRMK
+1323 HEIRLK

-1340 NVSEISYKV
+1340 TVSEISYKV

-1357 SKCFQKRYGETPTQF
+1357 SKCFQKKYGETPSQF
-1372 ADKFSKPMNII
+1372 ADKFFKSSAVI

>member
-1 MIEKNLFNRNSLHY
+1 
-15 NFTVMKYKIAFLVLL
+15 MKYKIAFLVIVSI
-30 FISGN
+30 FGN
-35 LFSQNKYRLKNIATT
+35 VFSQNKYRLKNISTT

-56 SVIAIHQDKLG
+56 SVIAIHQDKFG
-67 QMWLGT
+67 QMWFGT
-73 RDGLNKYDGSRFTI
+73 RDGLNKYDGSKFTI
-87 FRNDTADK
+87 FRNDVTNK
-95 SSISNNDILAI
+95 HSISNNDILSI
-106 EEDNSGKIWVG
+106 EEDNTGKIWVG

-127 VTNIFKRYLHTK
+127 ITNAFTRYLHTK

-147 AIWSIKEIGDEMWFG
+147 AIWSIKEIGSEMWFG

-170 NKKTKQFTS
+170 NKKTNTFIS
-179 VFHSDTDNSS
+179 VFHSDTDNTTV
-189 LPSNN
+189 PSNN
-194 ILSIL
+194 IITIL
-199 KTKKGEI
+199 KSKKGEI
-206 WIGTTKGLCL
+206 WIGTTKGLCQ

-221 NGKISFKNFPLN
+221 NGKFEFKNYPLN
-233 SFDLLNVQS
+233 AVDQLNVQAIT
-242 LLEDNNGHLWIG
+242 EDASGNLWVG
-254 TKNKGLLKL
+254 TKNKGLLKF
-263 DRRTSK
+263 DNNSNA
-269 FVPFLS
+269 FVSFLS
-275 NEKYKEINTDIRS
+275 SEKYREINTDIRS
-288 LALDKHGS
+288 LVIDNQGS
-296 IWIGAYDGIYIL
+296 LWIGAYDGIYIL
-308 GQDNSLQQINNSN
+308 GQDNDLQKINNNN

-330 SVFVDKKGS
+330 SVFIDKKGS

-359 SNYNQL
+359 SNYNQN
-365 SKKIPLS
+365 SKKIPMS

-380 ADKKQNIYFGT
+380 ADKNNNIYFGT
-391 EGGGITIFNKKT
+391 EGGGITIYNKNT
-403 EAISYINSRAGNT
+403 EAISYINSKSGQT
-416 SKNDIKSMCLSED
+416 IKNDIKSMCLAGD
-429 NILWMGTFSK
+429 ILWIGTFSK
-439 GLTAYNIISKR
+439 GLSAYNTISKR
-450 TEDNRITAD
+450 IEDNRIATD
-459 LSNFLKE
+459 LNTLLKE

-472 KTEGNGILW
+472 KPEGNDIIW

-494 LSKTYQVIG
+494 ISKTFLILEN
-503 SDNSSTNYLTNNII
+503 DNNKPTYLTNNIV
-517 RTLLVDKKKQLW
+517 RTILVDQKKGVW
-529 IGTQN
+529 VGTQN
-534 GLNSIVLKDFAT
+534 GLNYIPLYNFNSN
-546 KKYSIKHFFFDKSSL
+546 KYTIKHYFFDSSSL

-568 LFEDSQNKIWV
+568 LFQDSQKKIWV
-579 GTKAKGLHYYDGK
+579 GTKAKGLHYFDGK
-592 KFIRINLRIGNTVIT
+592 KFNKINLKVGNTVIT
-607 SIHSILEDDNKNL
+607 SIHSILEDDDKNL
-620 WISSNQGIIKY
+620 WISTNQGIIKY
-631 STIQKNI
+631 NTNQKNV

-647 ASNEFNDNA
+647 ASNEFNDNS

-661 ANQFY
+661 SNKFY

-672 ATYFDANKI
+672 ATYFDAKKI
-681 TLNQYA
+681 SLNRYA
-687 PQVLITDLKIKNET
+687 PQVLITNLKIKNET
-701 ITANDSTGILE
+701 IHPNDSIRILE
-712 KSVGYTKNITLDYDK
+712 KSIGYTKTIILDYDK
-727 ANFTINFAI
+727 ANFSIDFAI

-742 KNNQYSYRLTGLENN
+742 KNNQYSYRLVGLENN
-757 WTKTKNTEANFAIQ
+757 WTTTKSTEAIFAIQ

-832 SKLKQELELEY
+832 ARLKQKLELEY
-843 IETKRIEENNRIKL
+843 LETKRIEENNLAKL

-904 LLSLINR
+904 LLNLINR

-926 SANGNIVKF
+926 SAEGNIVKF
-935 TKEIFL
+935 TREIFL
-941 SFIEYAKDGGYSYTF
+941 SFIEYAKDGGYNYIF
-956 ESSEEEILVYFDRY
+956 ESSEEEILLYFDRY

-986 TPKGGNIHLKITRD
+986 TPKGGNIHLKISHD
-1000 QENIFIAVEDSGV
+1000 NENLFIAVEDSGV
-1013 GISEE
+1013 GIAAE
-1018 HIDKIFDLFFEI
+1018 HIDKIFDLFFEV
-1030 PMHNNVQ
+1030 PTHNNVQ

-1058 KGRID
+1058 KGNIE
-1063 VTNKKTPGVIFTV
+1063 VTNKNTQGVVFKV
-1076 TLPLGREHLLDS
+1076 TLPLGRAHLLEN
-1088 EIIQDFKISDDIA
+1088 EIISDFKISDDIE
-1101 QYTAQLETE
+1101 QYHAQLETS
-1110 EITEPEDIED
+1110 EIIEHEDIED
-1120 LIVNTERQTILIV
+1120 FVVNDEKQTILIV
-1133 EDHKVLRSFMKNLL
+1133 EDHKILRSFMKNLL
-1147 KKDYNII
+1147 KKEYNII
-1154 VADNGKTALEKAL
+1154 EAENGKIAFEKAL
-1167 KYVPNLIISDVIM
+1167 QHLPNLIISDVIM

-1189 SKIKENIK
+1189 SKIKENLK

-1208 RSSLVYKFEGLESGA
+1208 RTSLVYKFEGLESGA

-1231 NLIEFKLRIKNLLNS
+1231 NLIEFKLRVKNLLNS
-1246 TERLKNKFSSED
+1246 TERLKNKFSSDD
-1258 NFNPSEIT
+1258 NFIPSEIT

-1291 DIPFFSSELGV
+1291 DIPYFCTELGV

-1323 HEVRMK
+1323 HEIRLK

-1340 NVSEISYKV
+1340 TVSEISYKV

-1357 SKCFQKRYGETPTQF
+1357 SKCFQKKYGETPTQF
-1372 ADKFSKPMNII
+1372 ADKFFKSSTVF

>member
-1 MIEKNLFNRNSLHY
+1 
-15 NFTVMKYKIAFLVLL
+15 MKYRIALLVLL

-35 LFSQNKYRLKNIATT
+35 VFSQNKYRLKNISTT

-56 SVIAIHQDKLG
+56 SVIAIHQDKFG
-67 QMWLGT
+67 QMWFGT
-73 RDGLNKYDGSRFTI
+73 RDGLNEYDGSKFTV
-87 FRNDTADK
+87 FRNDVTNK
-95 SSISNNDILAI
+95 HSISNNDILSI
-106 EEDNSGKIWVG
+106 EEDNTGKIWVG

-127 VTNIFKRYLHTK
+127 VRNTFTRYLHTK

-147 AIWSIKEIGDEMWFG
+147 AIWSIKEIDNEMWFG
-162 TSKGLSIY
+162 TSKGLTIY
-170 NKKTKQFTS
+170 NKKTNLFTS
-179 VFHSDTDNSS
+179 VFHSDTDHTTV
-189 LPSNN
+189 PSNN
-194 ILSIL
+194 IITML

-206 WIGTTKGLCL
+206 WIGTTKGLCQL
-216 LTSRK
+216 VSRK
-221 NGKISFKNFPLN
+221 NGRFSFKNYPLN
-233 SFDLLNVQS
+233 NTDLLNVQAIT
-242 LLEDNNGHLWIG
+242 EDVSGNLWVG
-254 TKNKGLLKL
+254 TKNKGLLKFDKTL
-263 DRRTSK
+263 NTFIS
-269 FVPFLS
+269 FLADD
-275 NEKYKEINTDIRS
+275 KYREINSDIRS
-288 LALDKHGS
+288 LVIDNQGS
-296 IWIGAYDGIYIL
+296 LWIGAYDGIYIL
-308 GQDNSLQQINNSN
+308 GKDKSIQKINNTNNSN
-321 NSSGIDKVK
+321 GIDKVK
-330 SVFVDKKGS
+330 SIYIDQKGS

-359 SNYNQL
+359 SNYNQN
-365 SKKIPLS
+365 SKKIPMS

-380 ADKKQNIYFGT
+380 ADKNHNVYFGT
-391 EGGGITIFNKKT
+391 EGGGITIFNTNT
-403 EAISYINSRAGNT
+403 EAVSYINSKSGQT
-416 SKNDIKSMCLSED
+416 VKNDIKSMCLSGT
-429 NILWMGTFSK
+429 ILWIGTFSK
-439 GLTAYNIISKR
+439 GLSAYNTISKR
-450 TEDNRITAD
+450 IEDHRIAAD
-459 LSNFLKE
+459 LNVLLKE

-472 KTEGNGILW
+472 RAEGNDIIW

-494 LSKTYQVIG
+494 ISKAFEIIEN
-503 SDNSSTNYLTNNII
+503 DNTKANYLTNTIV
-517 RTLLVDKKKQLW
+517 RTILVDPKKGVW
-529 IGTQN
+529 AGTQN
-534 GLNSIVLKDFAT
+534 GLNYIPLNNFISG
-546 KKYSIKHFFFDKSSL
+546 KYAVKHYFFDSVSL

-568 LFEDSQNKIWV
+568 LFQDSQKKIWV
-579 GTKAKGLHYYDGK
+579 GTKAKGLHYFDGK
-592 KFIRINLRIGNTVIT
+592 KFNKINLRVGNTVIT
-607 SIHSILEDDNKNL
+607 SIHSILEDDDKNL
-620 WISSNQGIIKY
+620 WISTNQGIIKY
-631 STIQKNI
+631 STALKTV

-661 ANQFY
+661 SDKFY

-672 ATYFDANKI
+672 ATYFDAKKI
-681 TLNQYA
+681 SLNRYA
-687 PQVLITDLKIKNET
+687 PQVLITNLKIKNET
-701 ITANDSTGILE
+701 IHPNDSAGILE
-712 KSVGYTKNITLDYDK
+712 KGIGYTKTITLDYDK
-727 ANFTINFAI
+727 ANFSIDFSI

-757 WTKTKNTEANFAIQ
+757 WTTTKSTEAIFAIQ

-790 KVPTT
+790 KFPTT
-795 LTVVVKPAPW
+795 LTVIVKPAPW

-832 SKLKQELELEY
+832 AGLKQKLELEY
-843 IETKRIEENNRIKL
+843 LETKRIEENNLAKL

-926 SANGNIVKF
+926 SAEGNIVKF

-986 TPKGGNIHLKITRD
+986 TPKGGNIHLKIAHD
-1000 QENIFIAVEDSGV
+1000 NEHLFITVEDSGV
-1013 GISEE
+1013 GIAPE
-1018 HIDKIFDLFFEI
+1018 HIDKIFDLFFEV

-1058 KGRID
+1058 KGNID
-1063 VTNKKTPGVIFTV
+1063 VTNKKTEGVIFKV
-1076 TLPLGREHLLDS
+1076 TLPLGRTHLLDH
-1088 EIIQDFKISDDIA
+1088 EIITDFKISDDID
-1101 QYTAQLETE
+1101 QYKAQLETA
-1110 EITEPEDIED
+1110 EITEPEDID
-1120 LIVNTERQTILIV
+1120 DFVVNDEKQTILIV

-1147 KKDYNII
+1147 KEDYNII
-1154 VADNGKTALEKAL
+1154 EAENGKIAFEKAFQHL
-1167 KYVPNLIISDVIM
+1167 PNLIISDVIM

-1189 SKIKENIK
+1189 CKIKENLK

-1208 RSSLVYKFEGLESGA
+1208 RTSLVYKFEGLESGA

-1231 NLIEFKLRIKNLLNS
+1231 NLIEFKLRVKNLLNS
-1246 TERLKNKFSSED
+1246 AERLKNKFSSDD
-1258 NFNPSEIT
+1258 NFIPSEIT

-1291 DIPFFSSELGV
+1291 DIPFFCTELGV

-1323 HEVRMK
+1323 HEIRLK

-1357 SKCFQKRYGETPTQF
+1357 SKCFQKKYGETPTQF
-1372 ADKFSKPMNII
+1372 ADKFFKSSVVF

>member
-1 MIEKNLFNRNSLHY
+1 
-15 NFTVMKYKIAFLVLL
+15 MKYKIAFLIIVSV
-30 FISGN
+30 FGN
-35 LFSQNKYRLKNIATT
+35 MFSQNKYRLKNISTT

-56 SVIAIHQDKLG
+56 SVIAIHQDKFG
-67 QMWLGT
+67 QMWFGT
-73 RDGLNKYDGSRFTI
+73 RDGLNKYDGSKFTI
-87 FRNDTADK
+87 FRNDVTNK
-95 SSISNNDILAI
+95 NSISNNDILSI
-106 EEDNSGKIWVG
+106 EEDNKGKIWVG
-117 TYNGLNCYDP
+117 TYNGLNCYNP
-127 VTNIFKRYLHTK
+127 VKNTFKRYLHTK

-162 TSKGLSIY
+162 TSKGLTIY
-170 NKKTKQFTS
+170 NKKSKQFIS
-179 VFHSDTDNSS
+179 VFHSDTDAST

-206 WIGTTKGLCL
+206 WIGTTKGLCQ
-216 LTSRK
+216 LTGRK
-221 NGKISFKNFPLN
+221 NGKLFFKNYPLN
-233 SFDLLNVQS
+233 SIDQLNVQAIT
-242 LLEDNNGHLWIG
+242 EDDSGNLWIG
-254 TKNKGLLKL
+254 TKNKGLLKF
-263 DRRTSK
+263 DKISNA
-269 FVPFLS
+269 FVSFLS
-275 NEKYKEINTDIRS
+275 PDQYREINTDIRS
-288 LALDKHGS
+288 LSIDNQGS
-296 IWIGAYDGIYIL
+296 LWIGAYDGIYIL
-308 GQDNSLQQINNSN
+308 GKDKSIQKINNSN
-321 NSSGIDKVK
+321 NSNGIDKVK
-330 SVFVDKKGS
+330 SVYMDRKGS
-339 VWIGCYYKGVNIW
+339 VWIGCYYKGVNLW

-359 SNYNQL
+359 SNYNQN
-365 SKKIPLS
+365 SKKIPMS

-380 ADKKQNIYFGT
+380 SDKNDNIYFGT
-391 EGGGITIFNKKT
+391 EGGGITIYNKNT
-403 EAISYINSRAGNT
+403 EAVSYINSKSGQT
-416 SKNDIKSMCLSED
+416 VKNDIKSMCLSGT
-429 NILWMGTFSK
+429 ILWIGTFSK
-439 GLTAYNIISKR
+439 GLSAYNVVSKR
-450 TEDNRITAD
+450 IEDNRIAAD
-459 LSNFLKE
+459 LNVLLKE

-472 KTEGNGILW
+472 KAEGNDIIW

-494 LSKTYQVIG
+494 ISKTFETIG
-503 SDNSSTNYLTNNII
+503 NDNTKPNYLTNNIV
-517 RTLLVDKKKQLW
+517 RTILVDQKKGIW

-534 GLNSIVLKDFAT
+534 GLNYIPLNNFAPN
-546 KKYSIKHFFFDKSSL
+546 KYSIKHYFFDSASA

-568 LFEDSQNKIWV
+568 LFQDSQNKIWV
-579 GTKAKGLHYYDGK
+579 GTKAKGLHYFDGK
-592 KFIRINLRIGNTVIT
+592 KFNKINLRVGNTVIT
-607 SIHSILEDDNKNL
+607 SIHSILEDDDKNL
-620 WISSNQGIIKY
+620 WISTNQGIIKY
-631 STIQKNI
+631 STTLKNV

-661 ANQFY
+661 SNKFY

-672 ATYFDANKI
+672 ATYFDAKKI
-681 TLNQYA
+681 SLNTYA
-687 PQVLITDLKIKNET
+687 PKVLITNLKIKNQT
-701 ITANDSTGILE
+701 IHANDSLGILE
-712 KSVGYTKNITLDYDK
+712 KNIGYTKTITLDYDK
-727 ANFTINFAI
+727 ANFSIDFAI

-742 KNNQYSYRLTGLENN
+742 KNNQYSYRMVGLENN
-757 WTKTKNTEANFAIQ
+757 WTVTKSTEAIFAIQ
-771 NPGTYTFEVR
+771 NPGTYTFEVK

-790 KVPTT
+790 KKATT
-795 LTVVVKPAPW
+795 LTVIVKPAPW

-812 LYGIV
+812 FYAIV

-832 SKLKQELELEY
+832 ARLKQKLELEY
-843 IETKRIEENNRIKL
+843 LETKRIEENNLAKL

-926 SANGNIVKF
+926 SAEGNIVKF

-941 SFIEYAKDGGYSYTF
+941 SFIEYAKDGGYTYTF
-956 ESSEEEILVYFDRY
+956 ESSQEEIPVYFDRY

-986 TPKGGNIHLKITRD
+986 TPKGGNIHLKISHD
-1000 QENIFIAVEDSGV
+1000 NENLFIAVEDSGV
-1013 GISEE
+1013 GIAEE
-1018 HIDKIFDLFFEI
+1018 HIDKIFDLFFEAPI
-1030 PMHNNVQ
+1030 PKSVQ

-1058 KGRID
+1058 KGNID
-1063 VTNKKTPGVIFTV
+1063 VTNKNTEGVVFTV
-1076 TLPLGREHLLDS
+1076 TLPLGRTHLLDS
-1088 EIIQDFKISDDIA
+1088 EIITDFKISDDID
-1101 QYTAQLETE
+1101 QYTAQLETV
-1110 EITEPEDIED
+1110 EITEPDDID
-1120 LIVNTERQTILIV
+1120 DFVVNDEKQTILIV

-1147 KKDYNII
+1147 KEDYNII
-1154 VADNGKTALEKAL
+1154 EAENGKVALEKAL
-1167 KYVPNLIISDVIM
+1167 QHVPNLIISDVIM

-1189 SKIKENIK
+1189 SRIKENLK

-1208 RSSLVYKFEGLESGA
+1208 RTSLVYKFEGLESGA

-1231 NLIEFKLRIKNLLNS
+1231 NLIEFKLRVKNLLNS
-1246 TERLKNKFSSED
+1246 TERLKLKFSSED
-1258 NFNPSEIT
+1258 NFIPSEIT

-1291 DIPFFSSELGV
+1291 DIPFFCTELGV

-1323 HEVRMK
+1323 HEIRLK

-1357 SKCFQKRYGETPTQF
+1357 SKCFQKKYGETPTQF
-1372 ADKFSKPMNII
+1372 ADKFFKSSVKI

>member
-1 MIEKNLFNRNSLHY
+1 
-15 NFTVMKYKIAFLVLL
+15 MKYKIALLVLL

-35 LFSQNKYRLKNIATT
+35 VFSQNKYRLKNISTT

-56 SVIAIHQDKLG
+56 SVIAIHQDKFG
-67 QMWLGT
+67 QMWFGT
-73 RDGLNKYDGSRFTI
+73 RDGLNKYDGSKFTV
-87 FRNDTADK
+87 FRNDAANK
-95 SSISNNDILAI
+95 HSISNNDILSI
-106 EEDNSGKIWVG
+106 EEDNTGKIWVG

-127 VTNIFKRYLHTK
+127 VSNTFTRYLHTK
-139 TNHTISSN
+139 NNHTISSN
-147 AIWSIKEIGDEMWFG
+147 AIWSIREIGDEMWFG
-162 TSKGLSIY
+162 TSKGLTIY
-170 NKKTKQFTS
+170 NKKSKLFTS
-179 VFHSDTDNSS
+179 VFHSDTDPSTV
-189 LPSNN
+189 PSNN
-194 ILSIL
+194 IITIL
-199 KTKKGEI
+199 KSKKGAI
-206 WIGTTKGLCL
+206 WIGTTKGLCQL
-216 LTSRK
+216 VSRK
-221 NGKISFKNFPLN
+221 NGKLSFKNYPLN
-233 SFDLLNVQS
+233 NTDLLNVQAIT
-242 LLEDNNGHLWIG
+242 EDVSGNLWVG
-254 TKNKGLLKL
+254 TKNKGLLKF
-263 DRRTSK
+263 DKTSNA
-269 FVPFLS
+269 FVSFLP
-275 NEKYKEINTDIRS
+275 EDKYREINTDIRS
-288 LALDKHGS
+288 LAFDNQGS
-296 IWIGAYDGIYIL
+296 LWIGAYDGIYIL
-308 GQDNSLQQINNSN
+308 GKDKNVQKINSSNNSN
-321 NSSGIDKVK
+321 GIDKVK
-330 SVFVDKKGS
+330 SIYMDRKGS

-359 SNYNQL
+359 SNYNQN
-365 SKKIPLS
+365 SKKIAMS

-391 EGGGITIFNKKT
+391 EGGGITIYNKNT
-403 EAISYINSRAGNT
+403 EAISYINSKGGQNI
-416 SKNDIKSMCLSED
+416 KNDIKSMCLSGD
-429 NILWMGTFSK
+429 VLWIGTYSK
-439 GLTAYNIISKR
+439 GLSAYNVISKR
-450 TEDNRITAD
+450 MEDHRIAD
-459 LSNFLKE
+459 DLTVLLKE

-472 KTEGNGILW
+472 KAEGNGIIW

-494 LSKTYQVIG
+494 VSKTFETIG
-503 SDNSSTNYLTNNII
+503 NDNTKANYLTNNIV
-517 RTLLVDKKKQLW
+517 RTILVDQKKGAW
-529 IGTQN
+529 VGTQN
-534 GLNSIVLKDFAT
+534 GLNYIPLNNFT
-546 KKYSIKHFFFDKSSL
+546 PNKYSIQHYFFDSASL

-568 LFEDSQNKIWV
+568 LFQDSQKKIWV
-579 GTKAKGLHYYDGK
+579 GTKAKGLHYFDGK
-592 KFIRINLRIGNTVIT
+592 KFNKINLRIGNTVIT
-607 SIHSILEDDNKNL
+607 SIHSILEDDDKNL
-620 WISSNQGIIKY
+620 WISTNQGIIKY
-631 STIQKNI
+631 STTLKTV

-661 ANQFY
+661 SNQFY

-672 ATYFDANKI
+672 ATYFDAKKI
-681 TLNQYA
+681 SLNTYA
-687 PQVLITDLKIKNET
+687 PQVLITNLKIKNEN
-701 ITANDSTGILE
+701 IHPNDSIGILE
-712 KSVGYTKNITLDYDK
+712 KSIGYTKTITLDYDK
-727 ANFTINFAI
+727 ANFSIDFAI

-742 KNNQYSYRLTGLENN
+742 KNNQYSYRLVGLENN
-757 WTKTKNTEANFAIQ
+757 WTTTKSTEAIFAIQ

-781 GANNDGVWN
+781 GSNNDGVWN

-795 LTVVVKPAPW
+795 LTVIVKPAPW

-817 IGLGLYGLIWIMKSK
+817 IGVGLYGLIWIMKSK
-832 SKLKQELELEY
+832 ARLKQKLELEY
-843 IETKRIEENNRIKL
+843 LETKRIEENNIAKL

-926 SANGNIVKF
+926 SAEGNIVKF
-935 TKEIFL
+935 TREIFL
-941 SFIEYAKDGGYSYTF
+941 SFIEYAKDGGYNYTF

-986 TPKGGNIHLKITRD
+986 TPKGGNIHLKISH
-1000 QENIFIAVEDSGV
+1000 ENENLFIAIEDSGV
-1013 GISEE
+1013 GIAPE
-1018 HIDKIFDLFFEI
+1018 HIDKIFDLFFEV

-1058 KGRID
+1058 KGDIE
-1063 VTNKKTPGVIFTV
+1063 VTNKETQGVVFKV
-1076 TLPLGREHLLDS
+1076 TLPLGRTHLLDN
-1088 EIIQDFKISDDIA
+1088 EIITDFRISDDID
-1101 QYTAQLETE
+1101 QYTAQLEKA
-1110 EITEPEDIED
+1110 EITEPEDID
-1120 LIVNTERQTILIV
+1120 DFVVNDEKQTILIV

-1147 KKDYNII
+1147 KEDYNII
-1154 VADNGKTALEKAL
+1154 EAENGKVAFEKAL
-1167 KYVPNLIISDVIM
+1167 QHVPNLIISDVIM

-1189 SKIKENIK
+1189 SKIKENLK

-1208 RSSLVYKFEGLESGA
+1208 RTSLVYKFEGLESGA

-1231 NLIEFKLRIKNLLNS
+1231 NLIEFKLRVKNLLNS
-1246 TERLKNKFSSED
+1246 TERLKNKFSSDD
-1258 NFNPSEIT
+1258 NFIPSEIT
-1266 VSSLDEELLKKAFKI
+1266 VSSLDEDLLKKAFKI

-1291 DIPFFSSELGV
+1291 DIPFFCTELGV

-1315 NYTPNEFI
+1315 NFTPNEFI
-1323 HEVRMK
+1323 HEIRLK

-1357 SKCFQKRYGETPTQF
+1357 SKCFQKKYGETPTQF
-1372 ADKFSKPMNII
+1372 ADKFFKSSEIF

>member
-1 MIEKNLFNRNSLHY
+1 
-15 NFTVMKYKIAFLVLL
+15 MKYKIAFLVII
-30 FISGN
+30 FISVN
-35 LFSQNKYRLKNIATT
+35 AFSQNKYRLKNISTT

-56 SVIAIHQDKLG
+56 SVIAIHQDKFG
-67 QMWLGT
+67 QMWFGT

-87 FRNDTADK
+87 FRNDVANK

-106 EEDNSGKIWVG
+106 EEDNSGQLWVG

-127 VTNIFKRYLHTK
+127 VANTFKRYLHTK

-147 AIWSIKEIGDEMWFG
+147 AIWCIKEIGDEMWFG
-162 TSKGLSIY
+162 TSKGLTIY
-170 NKKTKQFTS
+170 NKKTGQFTS
-179 VFHSDTDNSS
+179 TFHSETDTST

-221 NGKISFKNFPLN
+221 NGKFSFKNYPLN
-233 SFDLLNVQS
+233 NTDLLNVQAIA
-242 LLEDNNGHLWIG
+242 EDVQGNLWIG
-254 TKNKGLLKL
+254 TKNVGLLKF
-263 DRRTSK
+263 DKTTNQ
-269 FVPFLS
+269 FVSFLS
-275 NEKYKEINTDIRS
+275 AEKYREINSDIRS
-288 LALDKHGS
+288 LAIDSEGS
-296 IWIGAYDGIYIL
+296 LWIGAYDGIYIL
-308 GQDNSLQQINNSN
+308 GKDKSLQKINNSN
-321 NSSGIDKVK
+321 NNNGIDKVK
-330 SVFVDKKGS
+330 SVFIDQKGS

-352 DISNVNF
+352 DVSNVNF
-359 SNYNQL
+359 SNYNQN
-365 SKKIPLS
+365 SKKIPMS

-380 ADKKQNIYFGT
+380 SDKNHNIYFGT
-391 EGGGITIFNKKT
+391 EGGGITIYNQNT
-403 EAISYINSRAGNT
+403 EATTYINSKTGQLN
-416 SKNDIKSMCLSED
+416 KNDIKSMCLAED
-429 NILWMGTFSK
+429 HILWLGTFSK
-439 GLTAYNIISKR
+439 GISAYNTVSKR
-450 TEDNRITAD
+450 IEDNRIAPE
-459 LSNFLKE
+459 LNEYLKE
-466 SGVYSI
+466 TGVYSI

-481 IGTFGKGLIRYNT
+481 IGTFSKGLIRYNT
-494 LSKTYQVIG
+494 ISKTFQIVG
-503 SDNSSTNYLTNNII
+503 FDNTKPNYLTNNII
-517 RTLLVDKKKQLW
+517 RTILVDKQKQLW
-529 IGTQN
+529 VGTQN
-534 GLNSIVLKDFAT
+534 GLNLIALNNFSPN
-546 KKYSIKHFFFDKSSL
+546 KYAIKHFFFDAAAL

-568 LFEDSQNKIWV
+568 LFQDSQNKIWV
-579 GTKAKGLHYYDGK
+579 GTKAKGLHYFDGK
-592 KFIRINLRIGNTVIT
+592 KFNRINLKIGNTVIT
-607 SIHSILEDDNKNL
+607 SIHSILEDADNNL
-620 WISSNQGIIKY
+620 WISTNQGIIKY
-631 STIQKNI
+631 STLRKTI

-661 ANQFY
+661 SNKFY

-672 ATYFDANKI
+672 ATYFDARKI
-681 TLNQYA
+681 SLNQYA

-701 ITANDSTGILE
+701 VNANDKAEILE
-712 KSVGYTKNITLDYDK
+712 KSIGYTKTITLDYDK
-727 ANFTINFAI
+727 ANFSINFAI

-757 WTKTKNTEANFAIQ
+757 WTTTKNSEAIYAIQ
-771 NPGTYTFEVR
+771 NPGTYIFEVR

-812 LYGIV
+812 FYGIV

-832 SKLKQELELEY
+832 ATLKQKLELEY
-843 IETKRIEENNRIKL
+843 LETKRIEENNRAKL

-878 QQILANY
+878 QQILADY

-911 LMDFRKLENH
+911 LMDFRKLEND
-921 QVTLE
+921 QVKLE

-941 SFIEYAKDGGYSYTF
+941 SFIEYAKDGGYNYTF
-956 ESSEEEILVYFDRY
+956 ETSDEEILVYFDRY

-986 TPKGGNIHLKITRD
+986 TPKGGNINIKINHD
-1000 QENIFIAVEDSGV
+1000 HENLFIAVEDSGV
-1013 GISEE
+1013 GIADE
-1018 HIDKIFDLFFEI
+1018 HIDKIFDLFFEV
-1030 PMHNNVQ
+1030 PLHNNVQ

-1058 KGRID
+1058 KGTID
-1063 VTNKKTPGVIFTV
+1063 VTNKKTGGVVFKV
-1076 TLPLGREHLLDS
+1076 ALPLGRAHLLDD
-1088 EIIQDFKISDDIA
+1088 EIIPDFKISDDIA
-1101 QYTAQLETE
+1101 QYTAQLETA
-1110 EITEPEDIED
+1110 EITEHEDID
-1120 LIVNTERQTILIV
+1120 DFVVNAEKQTILIV

-1147 KKDYNII
+1147 KKEYNII
-1154 VADNGKTALEKAL
+1154 EAENGKIAFEKAL
-1167 KYVPNLIISDVIM
+1167 QYVPNLIISDVIM

-1189 SKIKENIK
+1189 SKIKENLK

-1231 NLIEFKLRIKNLLNS
+1231 NLIEFKLRVKNLLNS
-1246 TERLKNKFSSED
+1246 TERLKNKFTSED
-1258 NFNPSEIT
+1258 SFVPSEIT

-1291 DIPFFSSELGV
+1291 DIPYFCSELGV

-1323 HEVRMK
+1323 HEIRLK

-1340 NVSEISYKV
+1340 NIAEVSYKV

-1357 SKCFQKRYGETPTQF
+1357 SKCFQKRYGETPSQF
-1372 ADKFSKPMNII
+1372 ADKFYEKTL